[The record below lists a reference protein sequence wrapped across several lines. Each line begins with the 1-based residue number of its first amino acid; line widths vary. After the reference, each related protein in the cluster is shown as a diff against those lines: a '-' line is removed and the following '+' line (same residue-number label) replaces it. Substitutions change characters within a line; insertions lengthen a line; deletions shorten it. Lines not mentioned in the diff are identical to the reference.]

1 MFTDVLGSNPKV
13 SFLDCVKHALLVSF
27 KQCVVYSL
35 LLILWLQK
43 RYISLLF
50 MCKKTHL
57 STLKMNNTNISHVQ
71 SRFVKMEKYPPQESA
86 PPYPGPPLHYQG
98 AVPQPLMYPEQCLYP
113 SAPPPPGFQG
123 GVPFAPATAVP
134 ATVGVPYAPA
144 AHAAGGT
151 FAPAPAAPA
160 VVTHVMRPPLHDV
173 PGQTVCPHCQQ
184 TVITRTMHTAGLLTW
199 AICGTLAFFGCFLC
213 CCIPFCIDSCQDVEH
228 RCPSCNR
235 VIHIYK
241 RM

>member
-1 MFTDVLGSNPKV
+1 MLYFLYYCYSTDSNC
-13 SFLDCVKHALLVSF
+13 SILVIF
-27 KQCVVYSL
+27 
-35 LLILWLQK
+35 
-43 RYISLLF
+43 LLF
-50 MCKKTHL
+50 ALICSSSCATQDYASPRSFCGWKVK
-57 STLKMNNTNISHVQ
+57 